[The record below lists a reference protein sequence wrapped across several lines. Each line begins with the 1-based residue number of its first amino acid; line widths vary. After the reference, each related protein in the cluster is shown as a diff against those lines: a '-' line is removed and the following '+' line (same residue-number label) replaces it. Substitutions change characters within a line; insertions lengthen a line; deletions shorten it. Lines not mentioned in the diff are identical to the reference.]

1 MGGDVAAPAMRV
13 GFNYPQFA
21 NRDGHQFG
29 PFPQVD
35 PKDTSQQNPLWIK
48 TLPVNLQVLKKMN
61 VSVVRW
67 FILGNCF
74 NYGPPPQKVVIRTP
88 GNVSVQWRF
97 DQPDFLD
104 DPNYRG
110 DPDGKVRKFVDHI
123 PLMLAEFAKPGVD
136 IQVIPCLI
144 DFHAL
149 LDPLLAE
156 RSPNVAHRARGRG
169 DIVTDPVKRSRFF
182 ERVLK
187 PLLNLSLPFKSHI
200 YAWEVINEPIWNVNL
215 LKPVNPVLNNRVI
228 PEGDMISFLEQ
239 ACTIIED
246 AGFPSTVGHR
256 FFEDCLKFPTGTIA
270 QYHYYP
276 RTATVPLPG
285 AGPLLGGPSI
295 LTTTLT
301 FNDDPSPIPEYADAL
316 QKIRNAQRKVRPTM
330 AARGKNVDDVFVG
343 EFGATLD
350 GAHGDFW
357 PELRPKDKTADEI
370 VFQRLGL
377 LSKKGYKL
385 AAVWPDLP
393 AGDDTIDKKLD
404 PTKIQSLVR
413 FSGGKFP

>member
-1 MGGDVAAPAMRV
+1 MAGDVAAPAMRV

-35 PKDTSQQNPLWIK
+35 AKDTFQENPLWIK

-74 NYGPPPQKVVIRTP
+74 NYGPPPRQVEIRQP
-88 GNVSVQWRF
+88 LPDLDDGEFEWRF

-104 DPNYRG
+104 DPKYRG
-110 DPDGKVRKFVDHI
+110 DPDGKVRKFADHL
-123 PLMLAEFAKPGVD
+123 PLLFAEFAKPGLD
-136 IQVIPCLI
+136 IQIIPSLI

-149 LDPLLAE
+149 LDPLPGE
-156 RSPNVAHRARGRG
+156 RSPTLKNRARGRG

-187 PLLNLSLPFKSHI
+187 PMLSLALPFKSHI

-215 LKPVNPVLNNRVI
+215 IKPITPRTGNRVI
-228 PEGDMISFLEQ
+228 PEAVMREFLEQ

-246 AGFPSTVGHR
+246 AGFQSTVGHR

-270 QYHYYP
+270 QFHYYP
-276 RTATVPLPG
+276 FTAT
-285 AGPLLGGPSI
+285 AR
-295 LTTTLT
+295 
-301 FNDDPSPIPEYADAL
+301 IPA
-316 QKIRNAQRKVRPTM
+316 
-330 AARGKNVDDVFVG
+330 
-343 EFGATLD
+343 
-350 GAHGDFW
+350 
-357 PELRPKDKTADEI
+357 
-370 VFQRLGL
+370 GL
-377 LSKKGYKL
+377 L
-385 AAVWPDLP
+385 LP
-393 AGDDTIDKKLD
+393 AI
-404 PTKIQSLVR
+404 PLV
-413 FSGGKFP
+413 